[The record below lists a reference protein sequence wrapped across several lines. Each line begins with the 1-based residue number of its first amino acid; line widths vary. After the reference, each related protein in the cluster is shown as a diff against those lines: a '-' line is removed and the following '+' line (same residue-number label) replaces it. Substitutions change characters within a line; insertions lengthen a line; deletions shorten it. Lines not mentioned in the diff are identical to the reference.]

1 MGSLIAA
8 LFGVDAGT
16 FRTAHWPDRA
26 AIAAG
31 SADRFEGIDAAAWL
45 AELVAE
51 LELGF
56 AAHACTVREHELA
69 AGARIAER
77 AHDHEAIVLAVHGEI
92 HVGPHVLAPGTAL
105 FQPRGGSRELV
116 AVADARV
123 IVFVLRVPTWI
134 EMVASTLLVELARD
148 AAWRE
153 PVRDGV
159 MDASDRE
166 ALEDVVALLA
176 AAPPRTR

>member
-1 MGSLIAA
+1 M
-8 LFGVDAGT
+8 FGIDAGT
-16 FRTAHWPDRA
+16 FRASHWPDRA

-31 SADRFEGIDAAAWL
+31 AADRFAGIDAAAWL

-69 AGARIAER
+69 AGARITER
-77 AHDHEAIVLAVHGEI
+77 SHDHEAIVLAVHGEI
-92 HVGPHVLAPGTAL
+92 EVGPHVLAPGTAL
-105 FQPRGGSRELV
+105 FRPRGGTRELV
-116 AVADARV
+116 ASGDARV
-123 IVFVLRVPTWI
+123 IVFMFRVPTWI

-159 MDASDRE
+159 MRASDRD
-166 ALEDVVALLA
+166 ALADVVALLA
-176 AAPPRTR
+176 AAPPRPR